1 MRLTYNS
8 LLGTMYRFFKD
19 KIELKEINRMLISCV
34 DSSFERIND
43 TNYDK
48 YASELNTGHADLKK
62 SLCES
67 ALTKGSKAISSDV
80 VTYCVDVINAGSTG
94 DLKNILCQLILE
106 STNVEG
112 DDVII
117 ETANITKNT
126 ILNDTSDFP
135 VFLGSLIYFIFVN
148 VLKEKHYKTKL
159 DARNGEKAI
168 FSDSDYR
175 ALVSQANKFKN
186 PTFDI
191 SHLLTVEK
199 KSNFD
204 SVFSEVPNPNNL
216 HSRTPNQFK
225 LYCLDVDSDGFNYNQ
240 LREFITKNLNNYI
253 YSRTEIKGFIEK
265 GKIKLIG
272 VEALRE
278 IKKHGGM
285 NGDELGHI
293 LLYSYL
299 ECVLKAP
306 KLFSHFETSRNGIET
321 TGTMHIAY
329 IGGDTPMNQVIVG
342 SADIEDSLLEGIDK
356 ALKTANELKG
366 TIEGNFRFVDSA
378 IFDKSL
384 EYVDAQKIKDIIVPH
399 KGKHTYIATGYG
411 IFVGYKVALN
421 PNDYATPEELAEA
434 LQNKMLEDINDNF
447 SEIEDKIKEYGLENR
462 SIYLYILPF
471 NDPTNDKDS
480 IITETTSI

>member
-1 MRLTYNS
+1 MRLCYNS
-8 LLGTMYRFFKD
+8 LFGTIVRFLKD
-19 KIELKEINRMLISCV
+19 VITSADINEILIKSVDDTFDRVTDANR
-34 DSSFERIND
+34 NQ
-43 TNYDK
+43 
-48 YASELNTGHADLKK
+48 YASELYTGHTDIKKTLCNSAKAKGVRAIIGDLVNHGSALLSQPNLDDLK
-62 SLCES
+62 
-67 ALTKGSKAISSDV
+67 V
-80 VTYCVDVINAGSTG
+80 
-94 DLKNILCQLILE
+94 ILCQLILE
-106 STNVEG
+106 SRNIDG
-112 DDVII
+112 DDIVIQ
-117 ETANITKNT
+117 TSGTTKNA
-126 ILNDTSDFP
+126 ILKDGNDFAT
-135 VFLGSLIYFIFVN
+135 FLGNIIHFVFVN
-148 VLKEKHYKTKL
+148 VLRENGQKTKL
-159 DARNGEKAI
+159 DARNDGASI
-168 FSDSDYR
+168 FGDSDYKS
-175 ALVSQANKFKN
+175 LVSQANKFKN

-240 LREFITKNLNNYI
+240 LREFIAKNLNNYI
-253 YSRTEIKGFIEK
+253 YSRTEIKGFVEK
-265 GKIKLIG
+265 GKVKLIG

-329 IGGDTPMNQVIVG
+329 IGGDAPMNQVVIG
-342 SADIEDSLLEGIDK
+342 SADIEDSLMGGVDK

-471 NDPTNDKDS
+471 NDPTKDKES